1 MSKYYEQFK
10 LPKELSVSTVFEALY
25 LRDSDDA
32 SDSHEDGYRV
42 DEDDTVVEWHDDGKT
57 GVISMVN
64 PVTKDHDV
72 FTAPSK
78 EVDRV
83 VEYFHD
89 DYWDYHPSGFK
100 ELHEVAKTHSEFLR
114 KNYDYFIT
122 NYLECM
128 K

>member
-42 DEDDTVVEWHDDGKT
+42 DEGDTVVEWHDDGKT

-64 PVTKDHDV
+64 PVTKAHDV

-89 DYWDYHPSGFK
+89 DYWDYHPSGFRNFVK
-100 ELHEVAKTHSEFLR
+100 WPRLTVSFLGR
-114 KNYDYFIT
+114 IT
-122 NYLECM
+122 ITSLRIISNV
-128 K
+128 